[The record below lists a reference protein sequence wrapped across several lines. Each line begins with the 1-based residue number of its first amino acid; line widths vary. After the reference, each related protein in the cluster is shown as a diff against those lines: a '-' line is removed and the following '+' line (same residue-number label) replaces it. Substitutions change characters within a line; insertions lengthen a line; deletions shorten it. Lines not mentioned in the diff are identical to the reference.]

1 MKVAFSTKLQG
12 RNRRLKMALKKAEI
26 AKFKKRLEEMKRQLT
41 HSLKGS
47 TAEVKTPDEATGY
60 SQHQA
65 DQGTDDFDRTISL
78 EVTSKEYGILRQIE
92 RALEKM
98 DENTYGICDI
108 TGEDIP
114 LARLE
119 AVPYAIMTV
128 KAQEKFEKG
137 LL

>member
-1 MKVAFSTKLQG
+1 
-12 RNRRLKMALKKAEI
+12 MALKKSDVV
-26 AKFKKRLEEMKRQLT
+26 KYKKRLEELRNQLT

-78 EVTSKEYGILRQIE
+78 ELTSKEYNILRQIE
-92 RALEKM
+92 RALEKI
-98 DENTYGICDI
+98 DENTYGVCDI

-114 LARLE
+114 PARLE
-119 AVPYAIMTV
+119 AVPYATMTV

-137 LL
+137 LI

>member
-1 MKVAFSTKLQG
+1 M
-12 RNRRLKMALKKAEI
+12 NRRLKMALKKTEI
-26 AKFKKRLEEMKRQLT
+26 AKFKKRLEEMQKQLT

-78 EVTSKEYGILRQIE
+78 EVTSKEYGLLRQIE
-92 RALEKM
+92 RALEKIS
-98 DENTYGICDI
+98 ENTYGICDI
-108 TGEDIP
+108 TGEEIP
-114 LARLE
+114 VARLE
-119 AVPYAIMTV
+119 AVPYATMTV

>member
-1 MKVAFSTKLQG
+1 METGG
-12 RNRRLKMALKKAEI
+12 RKMALKKADI
-26 AKFKKRLEEMKRQLT
+26 AKFKARLEELRGQLT
-41 HSLKGS
+41 NSLRGS

-78 EVTSKEYGILRQIE
+78 EVTSKEYAILRQID
-92 RALEKM
+92 RALEKI
-98 DENTYGICDI
+98 DDNTYGICDI
-108 TGEDIP
+108 TNEEIP

-119 AVPYAIMTV
+119 AVPYATMTV

>member
-1 MKVAFSTKLQG
+1 MGLSQADIS
-12 RNRRLKMALKKAEI
+12 R
-26 AKFKKRLEEMKRQLT
+26 FKKRLEEMRAQLT

-78 EVTSKEYGILRQIE
+78 EVTSKEYHILRQIE
-92 RALEKM
+92 RALEKVE
-98 DENTYGICDI
+98 ENTYGICDV
-108 TGEDIP
+108 TEEEIP
-114 LARLE
+114 MARLE
-119 AVPYAIMTV
+119 AVPYATMTV

>member
-1 MKVAFSTKLQG
+1 MP
-12 RNRRLKMALKKAEI
+12 LKKTEV
-26 AKFKKRLEEMKRQLT
+26 AKFKSRLEAMRAQLT
-41 HSLKGS
+41 HSLRGS

-78 EVTSKEYGILRQIE
+78 EVTSKEYAILKQID
-92 RALEKM
+92 RALEKIE
-98 DENTYGICDI
+98 DNTYGICDI

-114 LARLE
+114 ILRLE
-119 AVPYAIMTV
+119 AVPYATMTV

-137 LL
+137 LI

>member
-1 MKVAFSTKLQG
+1 MP
-12 RNRRLKMALKKAEI
+12 LKEAEVE
-26 AKFKKRLEEMKRQLT
+26 KFKNRLEEMRRQIT
-41 HSLKGS
+41 HSLRGS

-78 EVTSKEYGILRQIE
+78 EVTSKEYALLKQID
-92 RALEKM
+92 RALEKI
-98 DENTYGICDI
+98 EEKTYGICDI

-114 LARLE
+114 IPRLE
-119 AVPYAIMTV
+119 AVPYAVMTV

-137 LL
+137 QL